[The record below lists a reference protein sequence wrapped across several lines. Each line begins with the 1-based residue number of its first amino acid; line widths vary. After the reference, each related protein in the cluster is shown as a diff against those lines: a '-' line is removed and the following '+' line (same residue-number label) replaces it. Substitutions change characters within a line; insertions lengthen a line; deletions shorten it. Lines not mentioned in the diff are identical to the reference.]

1 MDDRFNTIAGWTLFA
16 GIVALGASI
25 VAGESFH
32 SERPEHMGYP
42 IEGVVEEGAG
52 KAEAEKPIEFYLAS
66 ADPAAG
72 ATVKTAPTEVSIT
85 FTDEVEPKFSS
96 IEVLEA
102 GGKRVDDGKAHTAPD
117 NEKLLSIGLKPLTP
131 GTYKVI
137 WHATAA
143 DDSHKTKGSYEFTVK
158 P

>member
-1 MDDRFNTIAGWTLFA
+1 MNSLYTCSLVAVLSLAGT
-16 GIVALGASI
+16 GSALAH
-25 VAGESFH
+25 AD
-32 SERPEHMGYP
+32 
-42 IEGVVEEGAG
+42 
-52 KAEAEKPIEFYLAS
+52 LAS

-85 FTDEVEPKFSS
+85 FTEEVEPKFST
-96 IEVLEA
+96 IQVLDA

-117 NEKLLSIGLKPLTP
+117 NEKLLSVGLKPLAP

-137 WHATAA
+137 WHAMSA
-143 DDSHKTKGSYEFTVK
+143 DDSHKTKGNYVFTVK

>member
-1 MDDRFNTIAGWTLFA
+1 MNRLYTCSL
-16 GIVALGASI
+16 VAALSLA
-25 VAGESFH
+25 
-32 SERPEHMGYP
+32 
-42 IEGVVEEGAG
+42 GAG
-52 KAEAEKPIEFYLAS
+52 SALAHADLAS

-85 FTDEVEPKFSS
+85 FTEEVEPKFSS
-96 IEVLEA
+96 IQVLDA
-102 GGKRVDDGKAHTAPD
+102 GGKRVEEGAAHTAPD
-117 NEKLLSIGLKPLTP
+117 NEKLLSVGLKPLAP